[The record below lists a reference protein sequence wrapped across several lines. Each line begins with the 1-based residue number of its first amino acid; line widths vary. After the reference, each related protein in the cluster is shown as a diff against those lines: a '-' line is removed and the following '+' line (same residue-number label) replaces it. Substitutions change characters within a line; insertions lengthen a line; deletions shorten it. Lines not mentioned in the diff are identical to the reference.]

1 MQSLP
6 FIRAKIDNEKANKSG
21 SDIEKQNEGNYQND
35 KFNFE
40 TSNELALTMGPT
52 SKENKERLKNR
63 FASKKNRQTSE
74 MKNMKKLA
82 SNSNF
87 RGSP

>member
-6 FIRAKIDNEKANKSG
+6 FIRAKIDNDKANKSG

-40 TSNELALTMGPT
+40 TSNE
-52 SKENKERLKNR
+52 
-63 FASKKNRQTSE
+63 
-74 MKNMKKLA
+74 
-82 SNSNF
+82 
-87 RGSP
+87 